1 MKMYKVFIEG
11 WREHV
16 VGKVEKEY
24 LVLVFGDK
32 AQVTEI
38 ELQDNSGS
46 DSIVGDEDRRKNHRC
61 CFSEQRS

>member
-38 ELQDNSGS
+38 QLPDNSS
-46 DSIVGDEDRRKNHRC
+46 SVKLIGDE
-61 CFSEQRS
+61 

>member
-11 WREHV
+11 WKEHL

-24 LVLVFGDK
+24 LVMVFGDK

-38 ELQDNSGS
+38 ELTENKSS
-46 DSIVGDEDRRKNHRC
+46 DTIGGDEDRRKDIRGG
-61 CFSEQRS
+61 SPLR

>member
-11 WREHV
+11 WREHL

-24 LVLVFGDK
+24 LVMVFGDK

-38 ELQDNSGS
+38 ELESK
-46 DSIVGDEDRRKNHRC
+46 SISSILSGDE
-61 CFSEQRS
+61 

>member
-11 WREHV
+11 WREHL
-16 VGKVEKEY
+16 VGKVEMEY

-38 ELQDNSGS
+38 QLPDQSSSDN
-46 DSIVGDEDRRKNHRC
+46 IVADE
-61 CFSEQRS
+61 

>member
-11 WREHV
+11 WREHL

-24 LVLVFGDK
+24 LVMVFGDK

-38 ELQDNSGS
+38 ELPKNKGS
-46 DSIVGDEDRRKNHRC
+46 AIIISDE
-61 CFSEQRS
+61 

>member
-11 WREHV
+11 WREHF
-16 VGKVEKEY
+16 VGKVEMEY

-38 ELQDNSGS
+38 KLQDNNGS
-46 DSIVGDEDRRKNHRC
+46 DTMVGDEDRRKDIRGG
-61 CFSEQRS
+61 SPLR

>member
-24 LVLVFGDK
+24 LVMVFGER

-38 ELQDNSGS
+38 DLTDCSGS
-46 DSIVGDEDRRKNHRC
+46 DTMGGDE
-61 CFSEQRS
+61 

>member
-11 WREHV
+11 WREHL
-16 VGKVEKEY
+16 VGKVEMEY

-38 ELQDNSGS
+38 ELTDNNSS
-46 DSIVGDEDRRKNHRC
+46 SNIIADE
-61 CFSEQRS
+61 